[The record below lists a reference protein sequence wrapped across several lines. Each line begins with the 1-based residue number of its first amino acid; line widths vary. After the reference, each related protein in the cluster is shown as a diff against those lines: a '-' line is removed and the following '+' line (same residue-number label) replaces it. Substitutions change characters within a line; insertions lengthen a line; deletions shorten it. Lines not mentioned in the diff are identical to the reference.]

1 MGGFSNHVWRVR
13 HEETKRRLFLEGRHL
28 LKLGRKETA
37 PHADEDFIANMQ
49 RFLFSYVGFIKL
61 NLKKQNLLK
70 IPILV

>member
-1 MGGFSNHVWRVR
+1 M
-13 HEETKRRLFLEGRHL
+13 